1 MYKVKYLDI
10 KKFSVQVMVSE
21 SRFAVRNLCLISCTP
36 AGWNEQFKYGGKK
49 MAFVGIRLL
58 ESLTDC
64 KFMFGVFGSE
74 EAK

>member
-36 AGWNEQFKYGGKK
+36 AGWNEQFKVAKK

-64 KFMFGVFGSE
+64 KFVFGVFGKE